1 MLMKNYIFDFDGTLI
16 NSRKIMFSAFNDVAN
31 YMCFPNKIKN
41 LSKDTEFTYPEKLI
55 SDIYKKYHLNNFSL
69 DDCLKN
75 YRAYLKKYENFKMTF
90 YNVDFVLHQLQVNDK
105 RLFIISD
112 RRTAELEHL
121 LNVND
126 IKCYF
131 IEYLGRD
138 IYGLKA
144 NGNSLNYLIK
154 KYNLDPCDTLYIG
167 DKVSDFEFAKF
178 NQLSFAYA
186 SYSQEPFLCRDND
199 YYTLTKVVDVLEI

>member
-1 MLMKNYIFDFDGTLI
+1 MKNYIFDFDGTLI

-69 DDCLKN
+69 
-75 YRAYLKKYENFKMTF
+75 
-90 YNVDFVLHQLQVNDK
+90 DFVLHQLQVNDK